1 MQSIH
6 NIYIPWNLVEIEPSS
21 HAKTFV
27 MGSQE
32 SQKQQQSSKQLSR
45 FLEFMQL
52 PQTRDLR
59 DSSENLKHQE
69 QEVAEN

>member
-1 MQSIH
+1 MEFWLR
-6 NIYIPWNLVEIEPSS
+6 WNPLPMPRHLLWEVRKVRS
-21 HAKTFV
+21 
-27 MGSQE
+27 
-32 SQKQQQSSKQLSR
+32 SSKHLSR

-52 PQTRDLR
+52 PQTRDFR